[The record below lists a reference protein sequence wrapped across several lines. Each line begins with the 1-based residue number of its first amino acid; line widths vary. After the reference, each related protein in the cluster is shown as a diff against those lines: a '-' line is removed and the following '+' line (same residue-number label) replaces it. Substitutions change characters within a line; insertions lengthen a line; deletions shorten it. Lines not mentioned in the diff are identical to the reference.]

1 MQIFD
6 NGTLRIS
13 DFGYSDRGSYEC
25 FVSTGRNRAGSARID
40 LGLDPRYRNDI
51 YNLSLIYG
59 FAVCGAFLL
68 LTLLFKLIH
77 FLLHK

>member
-1 MQIFD
+1 MCLFMALVHSFNLI
-6 NGTLRIS
+6 
-13 DFGYSDRGSYEC
+13 C
-25 FVSTGRNRAGSARID
+25 FVFFLGFAKLK
-40 LGLDPRYRNDI
+40 LGLDHTYRNGI

-68 LTLLFKLIH
+68 ITLLFKLIH